1 MELKPTIPPE
11 TRQSL
16 QRLMPYMSQEL
27 RNDSQRLEAILLF
40 FKLGGDKLAR
50 IVIDAYNQTQRL
62 QKVQEQRMRLRA
74 EMLDALEEAEK
85 DEDDDEDDD
94 DDDDDAVDDDDLND
108 Y

>member
-27 RNDSQRLEAILLF
+27 RNDPQRLEAILLF

-94 DDDDDAVDDDDLND
+94 DNDDAVDDDDLND

>member
-27 RNDSQRLEAILLF
+27 RNDPQRLEAILLF

-94 DDDDDAVDDDDLND
+94 GNDDAVDDDDLND

>member
-27 RNDSQRLEAILLF
+27 RNDPQRLEAILLF

-85 DEDDDEDDD
+85 DEDDDGED

>member
-16 QRLMPYMSQEL
+16 QRLMPYMSPEL
-27 RNDSQRLEAILLF
+27 RNDPQRLEAILLF

-85 DEDDDEDDD
+85 DEDDD